1 MITDNQLAAL
11 KQELEGSCLL
21 LDVALER
28 LEIDASAEEAEDR
41 LLDGQGSIE
50 RCVGCGWWHESAVM
64 EMSDEHNG
72 PVCAQCCPE
81 RFE

>member
-1 MITDNQLAAL
+1 MITDTQLAAL

-50 RCVGCGWWHESAVM
+50 RS
-64 EMSDEHNG
+64 SRDRQ
-72 PVCAQCCPE
+72 PTQICAQVLQP
-81 RFE
+81 